1 MNLTAADRVIHFDPW
16 WNVTAEEQATDRAHR
31 IGQTKKVLVTKL
43 VCKDTVEERIIALQ
57 QRKRELS
64 DMVVDR
70 KGLQSGVFDRDELL
84 QLLKSRELS

>member
-1 MNLTAADRVIHFDPW
+1 M
-16 WNVTAEEQATDRAHR
+16 
-31 IGQTKKVLVTKL
+31 LVTKL

-70 KGLQSGVFDRDELL
+70 KGMQSGVFDRDELL

>member
-1 MNLTAADRVIHFDPW
+1 MVECNGGGAGHRPRAPNR
-16 WNVTAEEQATDRAHR
+16 TD
-31 IGQTKKVLVTKL
+31 KEVLVTKL

-70 KGLQSGVFDRDELL
+70 KGMQSGVFDRDELL